1 MRRLFGPIFIGS
13 ILVLCSHLSSSRA
26 LAAAPGFT
34 VSATNVTMPLSQ
46 GSCSNGVC
54 NEQFGSSTFTLTSVN
69 GYTGAPQVTCAAVNP
84 PAEAK
89 LPTCYQHGLMP
100 GLPANGTLNGEILF
114 LAPGQ
119 TPPPEPAGL
128 LHRPGRAAAGV
139 ALAAMLLFGF
149 GVRRRAARWFT
160 LVLLAFS
167 ALGGLAAISACG
179 GNGNSMTPGVYSYQ
193 VTATDANSGNTA
205 SATISVTIP

>member
-1 MRRLFGPIFIGS
+1 MRRLFGPIFIGAF
-13 ILVLCSHLSSSRA
+13 LALCSNVSSLRA
-26 LAAAPGFT
+26 IPAAPSFA

-46 GSCSNGVC
+46 S
-54 NEQFGSSTFTLTSVN
+54 QYGSSTFTLTSVN
-69 GYTGAPQVTCAAVNP
+69 GYTGGPQVTCAAINP

-100 GLPANGTLNGEILF
+100 ALPANGTLNGEILF
-114 LAPGQ
+114 IAPGQ

-128 LHRPGRAAAGV
+128 LHRPGHAAAGMV
-139 ALAAMLLFGF
+139 LAAMLFFGF
-149 GVRRRAARWFT
+149 RVRRRAARWLT
-160 LVLLAFS
+160 LALFAIG